1 MENIGTGRG
10 YKRLKYLLA
19 VGLVIVAIG
28 GLIIARQT
36 SKNNQTTV
44 PTSSNTASQ
53 TKSSGRACTAFT
65 LADAKQLLGS
75 SASGGRSNSDTSSKD
90 LAVSICVYNPNNG
103 TAAAASVKT
112 ASLLVRSPSTEA
124 GAKSNQQQ
132 FSNLKPVDSQDVAG
146 YGQDAYWDPQ
156 YGQLNILKNNTWYI
170 LTYGSPIPADRT
182 LDQTKQMADIIIA
195 KI

>member
-1 MENIGTGRG
+1 MENIGTSRG
-10 YKRLKYLLA
+10 HKRLKYLLA
-19 VGLVIVAIG
+19 VVLVILALS

-36 SKNNQTTV
+36 SKNHRTAV

-53 TKSSGRACTAFT
+53 AGKPAKACKSFT

-75 SASGGRSNSDTSSKD
+75 AAKGGNSNGNTSSKD
-90 LAVSICVYNPNNG
+90 LAVSLCVYTQDNG
-103 TAAAASVKT
+103 AVATATVKT
-112 ASLLVRSPSTEA
+112 ASLLARVPSTDA
-124 GAKSNQQQ
+124 GAKSNQVQ
-132 FSNLKPVDSQDVAG
+132 FSNLRPATAQTVAG

>member
-1 MENIGTGRG
+1 MENGDTGQG
-10 YKRLKYLLA
+10 HKRLKYLLA
-19 VGLVIVAIG
+19 IILVIAAVAGLVI
-28 GLIIARQT
+28 ARQN
-36 SKNNQTTV
+36 SKNHQAAV
-44 PTSSNTASQ
+44 PDASNYATNAKSTA
-53 TKSSGRACTAFT
+53 KACKLFT

-75 SASGGRSNSDTSSKD
+75 ATRGGSSSSNTSSKD
-90 LAVSICVYNPNNG
+90 LAVSICVYNLDNG
-103 TAAAASVKT
+103 VATAGSVKT
-112 ASLLVRSPSTEA
+112 TSILVRSPSTDS
-124 GAKSNQQQ
+124 GAKSNQRQ
-132 FSNLKPVDSQDVAG
+132 FSNLKPVDSQAVAG